1 MRLKALED
9 GRLRGPAARGAR
21 QARQREAAREPSSQ
35 TAITS
40 EMLED
45 PVNGEAWR
53 KILEA
58 RQCERRFTPAL
69 NSALPELG
77 LYLQE
82 HTRQNL

>member
-1 MRLKALED
+1 VFGMCKALFMRLKALED
-9 GRLRGPAARGAR
+9 GGLRGPAARGAR

-58 RQCERRFTPAL
+58 RHPAL
-69 NSALPELG
+69 SPAP
-77 LYLQE
+77 
-82 HTRQNL
+82 